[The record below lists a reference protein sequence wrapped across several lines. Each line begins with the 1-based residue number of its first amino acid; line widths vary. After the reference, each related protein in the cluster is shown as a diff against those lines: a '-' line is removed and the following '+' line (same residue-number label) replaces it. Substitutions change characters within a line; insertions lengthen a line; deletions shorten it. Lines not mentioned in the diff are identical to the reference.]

1 MTSQARRQLT
11 HSGPIPLKIV
21 SVEGLLELNH
31 KLHNLIARRAYEI
44 FEKRG
49 WQHGRDF
56 DDWLQAESEILH
68 SCRHQ
73 ITEHPDSLVLRGQL
87 PGNFTPDQIK
97 LSIEPRR
104 VIVSGEK
111 PVSSLYLEGATT
123 QTRPSTRRIFR
134 IHELP
139 AEVDPQRSKATL
151 NGEELE
157 IKMPKLKITAEQVK
171 TEKTGSQAA

>member
-1 MTSQARRQLT
+1 MTPQARRQLA
-11 HSGPIPLKIV
+11 HSGPTPLKIV

-44 FEKRG
+44 FEKRE

-87 PGNFTPDQIK
+87 PGNFTPDQIT

-111 PVSSLYLEGATT
+111 PV
-123 QTRPSTRRIFR
+123 
-134 IHELP
+134 
-139 AEVDPQRSKATL
+139 
-151 NGEELE
+151 
-157 IKMPKLKITAEQVK
+157 
-171 TEKTGSQAA
+171 